1 MRKNINKTNK
11 ALQTNELKERI
22 ERKTDQCATPTEL
35 FKQTNT
41 KHKNK

>member
-1 MRKNINKTNK
+1 VRKNINETNK
-11 ALQTNELKERI
+11 ALQTNKIKERI

-35 FKQTNT
+35 FKQANK